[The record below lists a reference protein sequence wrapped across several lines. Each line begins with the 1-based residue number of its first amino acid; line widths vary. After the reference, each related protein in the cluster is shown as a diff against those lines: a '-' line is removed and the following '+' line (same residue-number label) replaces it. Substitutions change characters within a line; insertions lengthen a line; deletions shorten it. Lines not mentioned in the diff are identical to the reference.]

1 MNSVKEKKICKGHP
15 LKDQMKFDKKK
26 FSSLTLGFS
35 KYLNT
40 GILRTVIN

>member
-1 MNSVKEKKICKGHP
+1 MNSVKEKKICKCHP

-26 FSSLTLGFS
+26 FS